1 MCALTGASTPNWS
14 GVDFVTDR
22 NGLRKLMRWAK
33 GSSRGKEFR
42 IDVDLAGR
50 KTIIM
55 TRWEARTAVRAEK
68 SSYGF
73 SFEHYNTKAFP
84 GCGETTSHHRV
95 ITYVIVLFFFGISND

>member
-1 MCALTGASTPNWS
+1 
-14 GVDFVTDR
+14 
-22 NGLRKLMRWAK
+22 MRWAT

-50 KTIIM
+50 QTVVM
-55 TRWEARTAVRAEK
+55 TRWEARTAVRAQEI
-68 SSYGF
+68 SYGH

-95 ITYVIVLFFFGISND
+95 ITYVNFHSLLHLCND